1 MRYRIVAAAVASSV
15 VLLASGCMG
24 GGGDSASGDAALPSA
39 TAPAAVA
46 TPVAVA
52 PATLGGAVH
61 AGPDTPKDVVAA
73 LKGNAVIVV
82 AFLNGKAADDQK
94 VAKAVRDAQADT
106 VVSDGTRFF
115 VYTLGK
121 KKFGD
126 LADLLGVEGTPSVA
140 IVGRDRNL
148 TNLFTGLVDGDI
160 LRQAIWDAADTAA
173 AHPGAPAKS
182 HAKPKASGTGEVTN

>member
-1 MRYRIVAAAVASSV
+1 VTRYRIVAAAVAGSV
-15 VLLASGCMG
+15 VLFASGCMG
-24 GGGDSASGDAALPSA
+24 GGGASGDAAPPAA
-39 TAPAAVA
+39 TAPTTVA

-73 LKGNAVIVV
+73 LKGDDVIVV

-94 VAKAVRDAQADT
+94 VAKAVRDAQADS
-106 VVSDGTRFF
+106 VVSDGTQFF
-115 VYTLGK
+115 VYTVGRK
-121 KKFGD
+121 RFGD

-140 IVGRDRNL
+140 IIGRDRNL

-173 AHPGAPAKS
+173 ANPGASSKPDPKPAKGPS
-182 HAKPKASGTGEVTN
+182 VS